1 MGWEGWGGS
10 GNLKQMPSERPS
22 AKSEIFPRSQGR
34 ESFNYMPFAL
44 GWAISIFYVDTL
56 RLHCTAIRF
65 HLGEGIFCKNR
76 LLFRSPT
83 KDRRH
88 NLGNPACSRE
98 FAQVFTMSRTSLRN
112 VAK

>member
-1 MGWEGWGGS
+1 MRGGGVS
-10 GNLKQMPSERPS
+10 GNLKQMPSESPS

-56 RLHCTAIRF
+56 RLHYTAIRF
-65 HLGEGIFCKNR
+65 HLGEGIFCKNKV
-76 LLFRSPT
+76 LFT
-83 KDRRH
+83 KDRRPD
-88 NLGNPACSRE
+88 LSNPPHSRE
-98 FAQVFTMSRTSLRN
+98 FAQVVTMSRTSLRN